1 MALLRLHDNG
11 LVQPPLV
18 TDWNAPG
25 AFVKAIGSPWYQLIS
40 DLHDIITRATVDYA
54 SSCGLKWL
62 HLPVTTR
69 TVTCAPAL
77 GSDAGPVPI
86 CVSGVDAFLVDSMQ
100 FALEYGCRTAR
111 GGCYA
116 IMPSFRSDSP
126 DPSHLGQFTHS
137 EAELPGGLD
146 DVIRYVDGYVR
157 ALAKA
162 VLDQMGDRLAVA
174 RSDISHLQRAA
185 DRSEGF
191 EQVTFEEAVRL
202 VGEIDGAV
210 TTGENFSALT
220 RKGERAVMQRVNE
233 IVWVR
238 NFDTMSVPFYHA
250 FSDAS
255 ARSAANADLFFG
267 LGEIVGSGE
276 RHSDSWDLRKSMDMH
291 GVVQSDYEWYSRMR
305 DEAPMKTSGFG
316 MGVDRFLMWVLSH
329 DDIRDLPIIS
339 RVDEPRAWPA
349 AVVRP

>member
-1 MALLRLHDNG
+1 MARSLLEGSG
-11 LVQPPLV
+11 LVRPPLV
-18 TDWNAPG
+18 TDYNAPG

-40 DLHDIITRATVDYA
+40 DLHDIVTRATVDYA

-77 GSDAGPVPI
+77 GSDAGPVPV
-86 CVSGVDAFLVDSMQ
+86 CVSGVNSFLVDSMQ
-100 FALEYGCRTAR
+100 FVLEYGCRNAR
-111 GGCYA
+111 RGCYA
-116 IMPSFRSDSP
+116 IMPSFRTDSP
-126 DPSHLGQFTHS
+126 DAGHLGQFTHS
-137 EAELPGGLD
+137 EAELPGDLD
-146 DVIRYVDGYVR
+146 DVIRYVDGYVH

-162 VLDQMGDRLAVA
+162 VLDTMGDRLAVA
-174 RSDISHLQRAA
+174 RGDISHLQRVAS
-185 DRSEGF
+185 RNGGF

-202 VGEIDGAV
+202 VDDVDGAV
-210 TTGENFSALT
+210 MTGENFSTLT
-220 RKGERAVMQRVNE
+220 RKGERAVMQKVDE

-238 NFDTMSVPFYHA
+238 NFDAMSVPFYHA
-250 FSDAS
+250 FGDAS

-267 LGEIVGSGE
+267 MGEIVGSGE

-291 GVVQSDYEWYSRMR
+291 GVVQSDYEWYIRMR

-316 MGVDRFLMWVLSH
+316 MGVDRFLMWVLAH

-339 RVDEPRAWPA
+339 RIDEPQAWPD